1 MKTRL
6 RLKLLKKQPDPYSEF
21 LELVDVATRHCKRA
35 MKKEYKKYVY
45 RPVEFKRPKT
55 PLYDCPCICLSS
67 STYIPYVMLRILSRK
82 VLTSRNLELNLRSL
96 VKDSFFCRYRRF
108 LFGYSCDIIFELFQ
122 VSNPSFFLLILLILH
137 RRYCVFQDDI
147 VFRKK
152 K

>member
-6 RLKLLKKQPDPYSEF
+6 RLKLLQKQPDPYSEF
-21 LELVDVATRHCKRA
+21 LDLVDIATRHCKRA
-35 MKKEYKKYVY
+35 MKKEYKEYVY
-45 RPVEFKRPKT
+45 VSVDFKRPDT
-55 PLYDCPCICLSS
+55 PLYSCLCISLSS
-67 STYIPYVMLRILSRK
+67 STYIPYVMLRILARK
-82 VLTSRNLELNLRSL
+82 ILTSRDLKLNLQGL

-122 VSNPSFFLLILLILH
+122 VSNPSFFLLILLVLH
-137 RRYCVFQDDI
+137 HRYCVFQDDI